1 MTSSCH
7 SGRDLLKKMGVRLR
21 YLSFLSSANVVSKPQ
36 WIYVVIV
43 PLVSPHPWPR
53 FSQHELHLMPILPSR
68 AICTMLLADFSPAPT
83 TLSTTIRPAHPLLT
97 GEQTNFSWQ
106 LPTYPCRSLAQPPA
120 ERGIRQDEAAMN
132 HTSYSTP
139 PSLVLFLLP
148 TTGLRQPSSCQLTS
162 DLNLHFSSCKSY
174 KPGSFPPPQ
183 NNFLFF
189 NQLCHLLLP
198 FSLSTCCTSTP
209 GYLFLSAQTRP
220 YPLPLILSHTIL
232 VDFFWKIMDVILWHL
247 PPSLSLVSH
256 PITMFCSFS

>member
-1 MTSSCH
+1 MNLCGYCTSCIST
-7 SGRDLLKKMGVRLR
+7 SLASLLPTWAP
-21 YLSFLSSANVVSKPQ
+21 FDA
-36 WIYVVIV
+36 
-43 PLVSPHPWPR
+43 HP
-53 FSQHELHLMPILPSR
+53 SQQSHLHH
-68 AICTMLLADFSPAPT
+68 ATCWLLTCST

-174 KPGSFPPPQ
+174 KPGSFPLPQ